1 MDDTLA
7 EIREKGTVIEGVLEG
22 LLAAACGGGAPRDDR
37 LSSLTQAQWESLWD
51 LARLHQVEALVLGE
65 LAARGLHP
73 PETVQSGLAAYAK
86 ETELRF
92 YTLFSLTSYAAA
104 LLRKAGLP
112 FYVLKGVSLCALY
125 PHPERRLM
133 SDVDLY
139 VPGEENWLSACRVLH
154 ENGFVLE
161 HPSVLTARR
170 GAKDKPFYTYYHM
183 ECRYAM
189 RGGMRTLELHRKP
202 SADLPDS
209 AAERRVREIF
219 SLLPGAD
226 ACRLLGVDL
235 PVLPVQAFAFS
246 LVLHMTQH
254 FLFAGFG
261 LRLLCDWTVFLRRHG
276 CALGA
281 PFLSFVRETGLDRF
295 TAAVTRLCTAHL
307 GLREEEVPWLGLL
320 QAPRPEGMERLWADI
335 LAGGDFGKGEKGRML
350 LPAGGGRLHAYLSAL
365 QLQASRRYPG
375 ANRIVPLRPLLW
387 CGAAWMFLRGN
398 RKERGVHAAEVFRSA
413 GSRRKLLTDLALFE
427 KARAERGPES

>member
-65 LAARGLHP
+65 LAARGIHP
-73 PETVQSGLAAYAK
+73 PEAVQTGLAAYEK

-92 YTLFSLTSYAAA
+92 YTLFSLTSYAAF
-104 LLRKAGLP
+104 LLRRAGLP

-170 GAKDKPFYTYYHM
+170 GAKDKPLYTYYHM

-235 PVLPVQAFAFS
+235 PMLPVQAFAFRS
-246 LVLHMTQH
+246 
-254 FLFAGFG
+254 
-261 LRLLCDWTVFLRRHG
+261 C
-276 CALGA
+276 
-281 PFLSFVRETGLDRF
+281 
-295 TAAVTRLCTAHL
+295 CT
-307 GLREEEVPWLGLL
+307 
-320 QAPRPEGMERLWADI
+320 
-335 LAGGDFGKGEKGRML
+335 
-350 LPAGGGRLHAYLSAL
+350 
-365 QLQASRRYPG
+365 
-375 ANRIVPLRPLLW
+375 
-387 CGAAWMFLRGN
+387 
-398 RKERGVHAAEVFRSA
+398 
-413 GSRRKLLTDLALFE
+413 
-427 KARAERGPES
+427 